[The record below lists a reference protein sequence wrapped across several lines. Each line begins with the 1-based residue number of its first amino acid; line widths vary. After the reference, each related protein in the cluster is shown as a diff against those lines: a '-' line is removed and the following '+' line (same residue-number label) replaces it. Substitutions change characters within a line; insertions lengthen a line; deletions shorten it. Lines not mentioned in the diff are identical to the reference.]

1 MGLLNRSRNVHLCEI
16 DLSVN
21 KSKSFLLISD
31 VHFDSIKCDR
41 SLLFKHLE
49 QARTCNADVFIFGDL
64 FDLMQGRWDPR
75 GNYSDL
81 RPEYKSHIYVDD
93 VIQDVGDKLSEYSD
107 VIKFLGRGNHETN
120 IEKRM
125 MVSPLD
131 RVAQIVNAN
140 GGQCAVGGYAGWIVM
155 QAFAGYH
162 KGKKSH
168 SRRDLLHYHHG
179 WGGNAKRSK
188 GVLGI
193 DIDQKDFPD
202 ADFIV
207 RGHDHQKW
215 YHPVMVDR
223 MTRSMNIEQRTVHHM
238 RLGSYKK
245 LGDRYA
251 GWATEK
257 GFATPRLGGWWLTVT
272 AEKNRGRPSDYVWT
286 VSEAI

>member
-1 MGLLNRSRNVHLCEI
+1 MGLLIKNRNLHLCNI
-16 DLSVN
+16 DIT
-21 KSKSFLLISD
+21 KDKQKDFLLISD

-41 SLLFKHLE
+41 HLLYKHLDE
-49 QARTCNADVFIFGDL
+49 ARERNADVYIFGDL
-64 FDLMQGRWDPR
+64 FDLMQGKWDPR

-81 RPEYKSHIYVDD
+81 RPEYKSHVYVDE
-93 VIQDVGDKLSEYSD
+93 VISDVGEKLAKYAD

-131 RVAQIVNAN
+131 RVEQIINDA
-140 GGQCAVGGYAGWIVM
+140 GGQCVVGGYAGWIVFRPGKHVNGRWSKSGRFNM
-155 QAFAGYH
+155 Q
-162 KGKKSH
+162 
-168 SRRDLLHYHHG
+168 YHHG
-179 WGGNAKRSK
+179 YGGNAKRSK

-223 MTRSMNIEQRTVHHM
+223 INRSYNIEQRTVHHM

-257 GFATPRLGGWWLTVT
+257 GFATPRLGGWWLTMT
-272 AEKNRGRPSDYVWT
+272 CERARGRATDYKWT